1 MAYGNLQLPKPFS
14 APDSSAGKESACNAR
29 DPRLIP
35 GWGRSAGEGI
45 GYLLQYSWASLEAQ
59 LVKNPPAMQETWV
72 WSMGWGDPWRRESQP
87 TPVFWPRE
95 FQGLY
100 SPWGRKESDTNE
112 RLSLLS
118 PSYLM
123 VWDVKLF
130 RVILWSREPLNA
142 IPKGYR
148 SFFFFFFSYPRISQG
163 RAPLEPYCQWS
174 MTVRSS
180 VITGKGPGPGARYL
194 HACSNSA
201 MAIWDKSLKPVSHF
215 LLLKMR
221 IRAPTISPPKAITR
235 IKLIWMCFEYERRKL
250 GRDRGTEERREGRV
264 T

>member
-1 MAYGNLQLPKPFS
+1 MAYGNLQFPKPFS
-14 APDSSAGKESACNAR
+14 APGSSASKESAYNAG
-29 DPRLIP
+29 DPGLIP
-35 GWGRSAGEGI
+35 GSGRSAGEGI

-59 LVKNPPAMQETWV
+59 LVENPPAMQETWV
-72 WSMGWGDPWRRESQP
+72 WSMGWRDPWRRERQP

-100 SPWGRKESDTNE
+100 SPWGRKQSDANE

-118 PSYLM
+118 PSYLV

-148 SFFFFFFSYPRISQG
+148 VFFLFLTILKFPKG
-163 RAPLEPYCQWS
+163 ELALEPYCQWAI
-174 MTVRSS
+174 TVRSS
-180 VITGKGPGPGARYL
+180 VITGKGPGPGVRYL
-194 HACSNSA
+194 YACSNSA
-201 MAIWDKSLKPVSHF
+201 MAIWDKSLKSVSHF

-250 GRDRGTEERREGRV
+250 GRDRVTEGRREGRV